1 MKKFA
6 FLAAA
11 FVFAAA
17 APGALANDDIEFIKR
32 QIKALEDA
40 GIDASDMRSSLKIM
54 EADAARAAA
63 RGSPPA
69 APGAAPASGQ
79 NQLAGRWV
87 HPTKGTWTFGAG
99 GNGTLIRE
107 SVNGIPGTYT
117 ITLKWEVEGTN
128 TLVYTPVRNTLVG
141 SPDSDRDEPIANPK
155 TYRAP
160 FEIVSGTLILGGAEY
175 VRR

>member
-1 MKKFA
+1 MKTFA

-11 FVFAAA
+11 FVFAAS
-17 APGALANDDIEFIKR
+17 APEALANDDIEFIKR

-40 GIDASDMRSSLKIM
+40 GIDASDMRNSLKIM

-63 RGSPPA
+63 SGS
-69 APGAAPASGQ
+69 APTTQEGAPANGQ
-79 NQLAGRWV
+79 NQLAGRWM
-87 HPTKGTWTFGAG
+87 HPTKGTWTFGDG
-99 GNGTLIRE
+99 GNGTLVRE

-117 ITLKWEVEGTN
+117 ITLKWEIEGTN
-128 TLVYTPVRNTLVG
+128 SLVYTPVRNTLVG

-160 FEIVSGTLILGGAEY
+160 FEIISGLLILGGAEY
-175 VRR
+175 RRQ